1 MEDAINAYSALVKKG
16 CTNDTALSLNYS
28 ELQQTFLNG
37 DGAMYPMG
45 SFFAGAVPLDHPFE
59 IGVFPMPALDGTP
72 RLVTYTSG
80 GPALPCARS
89 LFLCLSK
96 KACNS
101 LQSPGMFLTVQ

>member
-1 MEDAINAYSALVKKG
+1 M
-16 CTNDTALSLNYS
+16 SLNYS

-80 GPALPCARS
+80 GPAVSALTEHPER
-89 LFLCLSK
+89 LNYLQLSFQ
-96 KACNS
+96 
-101 LQSPGMFLTVQ
+101 LM